1 VCPRPLHGG
10 TAARDGPR
18 GGCHRRHE
26 DGRQQE
32 PERQARSVG
41 EQPDRDTE
49 AALRT
54 ARFAARSLAALA
66 EPA

>member
-1 VCPRPLHGG
+1 VPLDQ
-10 TAARDGPR
+10 AARALVMATEGLTTVWL
-18 GGCHRRHE
+18 
-26 DGRQQE
+26 
-32 PERQARSVG
+32 A
-41 EQPDRDTE
+41 DRDTE